1 DFGIPE
7 GKDELTTSVRCAFLW
22 IMEKE
27 WFIDNRTDEEKSET
41 KTSRFYKF
49 ELLNA
54 EMLKLV
60 KASNL

>member
-1 DFGIPE
+1 
-7 GKDELTTSVRCAFLW
+7 
-22 IMEKE
+22 
-27 WFIDNRTDEEKSET
+27 FIDNRTDEEKSET